1 MSTSA
6 LVSASVL
13 VYKVPSI
20 IIIVLILIT
29 NFFFIICIFI
39 RMQSDHSLYSQYIRL
54 QLIQSSINQLI
65 PLSTC
70 RYCGKT
76 QTMSGYNL
84 TSIVIKRVSY
94 AIVRHL
100 YLLAVFIRPWPSN
113 SFHSPWMH
121 YMHWRDG
128 AKTTITVFCLCCV
141 VCDFHSQLASINI
154 HTYLYIGWF
163 KFGSH
168 SNSIWWPWHWYVH
181 GHFA

>member
-6 LVSASVL
+6 LVSASVW

-76 QTMSGYNL
+76 EAMSGYNL

-121 YMHWRDG
+121 YALEGWRQNHNYR
-128 AKTTITVFCLCCV
+128 VLFMLCCV
-141 VCDFHSQLASINI
+141 RLSFATCINKYTYISI
-154 HTYLYIGWF
+154 YWL
-163 KFGSH
+163 
-168 SNSIWWPWHWYVH
+168 V
-181 GHFA
+181 